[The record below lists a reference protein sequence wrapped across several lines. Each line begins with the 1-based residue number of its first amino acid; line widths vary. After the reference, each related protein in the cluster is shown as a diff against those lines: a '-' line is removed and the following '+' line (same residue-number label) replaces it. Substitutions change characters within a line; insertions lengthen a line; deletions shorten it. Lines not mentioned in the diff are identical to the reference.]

1 MEVALHVCMLISAL
15 ACTACGVLGPHRASV
30 SSWLGQA
37 IMVAAML
44 DMSVPGDWLPP
55 LVWSALLIAAGMY
68 GAARRRWSVPNPGS
82 VCASLDLHRALTFV
96 VAGGLILVLAG
107 PAGPVG
113 FVGAGRSPGGH
124 AHAGAHG
131 VGGATGWLLV
141 GVLGLLVH
149 AAWLVVRHARRTR
162 RRRSSALE
170 AASLGVMLA
179 AMAASVL

>member
-15 ACTACGVLGPHRASV
+15 ACTACGLLGPHRPSV
-30 SSWLGQA
+30 SGWLGQV

-68 GAARRRWSVPNPGS
+68 GAARRRWSVPDPGS

-96 VAGGLILVLAG
+96 AAGGLILVLAG
-107 PAGPVG
+107 PVG
-113 FVGAGRSPGGH
+113 FVGARRSPGGH
-124 AHAGAHG
+124 AHAGLH
-131 VGGATGWLLV
+131 GGATGWLLV
-141 GVLGLLVH
+141 GVIGLLVH
-149 AAWLVVRHARRTR
+149 AAWLIVRYARRTR

>member
-1 MEVALHVCMLISAL
+1 MEVALHVCMLIAAL
-15 ACTACGVLGPHRASV
+15 ACTLCGLLGPHRASV
-30 SSWLGQA
+30 SGWLGQA

-55 LVWSALLIAAGMY
+55 LVWSALLIATGMY
-68 GAARRRWSVPNPGS
+68 GAARRRWSTPNPGL
-82 VCASLDLHRALTFV
+82 VCASLELHRALTFV
-96 VAGGLILVLAG
+96 VAGGLILLLT
-107 PAGPVG
+107 GPVG
-113 FVGAGRSPGGH
+113 SVSAGRSPGGH

-141 GVLGLLVH
+141 GVVGLLVH
-149 AAWLVVRHARRTR
+149 AVWLVVRHARRTR